1 MTPSEAADAVERA
14 AATVE
19 QEGRRLGMPG
29 RPAVGYEH
37 DAARLLALAKALRE
51 GREGYELGEV
61 ERGIRLL
68 WQDSHQRITPAYLVI
83 SLPDTE
89 QDGKEG

>member
-14 AATVE
+14 
-19 QEGRRLGMPG
+19 LKLYLP
-29 RPAVGYEH
+29 YEE
-37 DAARLLALAKALRE
+37 DAKILRALAKALRE

-68 WQDSHQRITPAYLVI
+68 WQDTHQRITPAYLVI

-89 QDGKEG
+89 HDGKERG